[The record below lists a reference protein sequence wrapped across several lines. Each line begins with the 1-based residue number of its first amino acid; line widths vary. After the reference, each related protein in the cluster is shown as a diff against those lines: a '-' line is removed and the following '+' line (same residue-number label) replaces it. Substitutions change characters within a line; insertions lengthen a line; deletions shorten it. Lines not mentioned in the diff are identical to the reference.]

1 MKPLRTLSSAARG
14 FLTNPPPK
22 AVLTTVFWVASRSHP
37 AVSALVILAMILA
50 WSTGDD

>member
-1 MKPLRTLSSAARG
+1 MKHLSAFGSVARG

-37 AVSALVILAMILA
+37 AVSALVVLAMFSA